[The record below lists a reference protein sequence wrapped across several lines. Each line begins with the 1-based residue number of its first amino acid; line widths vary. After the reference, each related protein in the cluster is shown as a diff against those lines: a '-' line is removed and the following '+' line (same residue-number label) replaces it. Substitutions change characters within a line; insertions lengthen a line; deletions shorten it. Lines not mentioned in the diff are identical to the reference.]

1 MKINFKKGGGT
12 IPAIIQDN
20 TTGKVLMLGYLNR
33 ESYNKTI
40 KDNKVT
46 FYSRSKERLWT
57 KGETSQNYLYVK
69 DILFD
74 CDRDTALIK
83 VDPAGPTCHTGQDTC
98 FGEENI
104 SQQNFL
110 YQLEKIIEDRRQ
122 NPTPD
127 SYTARLFKQGTKK
140 IAQKV
145 GEEANEL
152 VIEAVDDHIENF
164 KNEAADLLYHLL
176 VLLAEKNLRLKD
188 IETVLEARH
197 K

>member
-1 MKINFKKGGGT
+1 MKINFKKGGGI

-20 TTGKVLMLGYLNR
+20 TTSKVLMLGYMNQK
-33 ESYNKTI
+33 SYNKTV

-57 KGETSQNYLYVK
+57 KGEKSQNYLYVK
-69 DILFD
+69 NILLD
-74 CDRDTALIK
+74 CDRDTVLIK

-110 YQLEKIIEDRRQ
+110 NRLEKIIEDRKQ

-127 SYTARLFKQGTKK
+127 SYTAKLFKHGTKK

-152 VIEAVDDHIENF
+152 VIEAVDDHIDNF

-176 VLLAEKNLRLKD
+176 VPLVEKNLRLKD
-188 IETVLEARH
+188 IEVVLEVRH